1 LIVMT
6 HDRRAFMGY
15 FASIGLGSTLLPGVL
30 WARVVA
36 GEDITA
42 ASVACAAEIA
52 GLEFDEAER
61 EMMVAGLKNQA
72 EQIAALHGIKL
83 ENSIPPALSF
93 DPVIPG
99 MTVGGEQRPI
109 VRSRVP
115 ERRAPANREELAF
128 LPLTELSDLV
138 RRRRVTSVQLTEMYV
153 ARLKRYD
160 PVLKCVVNL
169 TEQRALAQARAA
181 DAEIARGRYRGPLH
195 GIPWGAKDLLA
206 VKGTPTT
213 WGSTPFRSQIID
225 EDATVVRRL
234 DEAGAVLVAK
244 LTLGE
249 LAMGDT
255 WFGGMTRNPWKTDQG
270 SSGSSAGSA
279 SATVAGL
286 VGFSIGTETL
296 GSIASP
302 STRCGAT
309 GLRPTFGRVPRTG
322 AMALSWSMDKIG
334 PICRSVEDCV
344 LVLDA
349 IRGSDGQD
357 LTVRDA
363 PLNWD
368 AGFDA
373 KTLRVGFYKSGF
385 DRDYPT
391 KAFDQASLE
400 VLRSLGFRLM
410 PVEIPDIPYQPMRL
424 ILTAEAAAAFDEL
437 TRSGR
442 DADMTQQRAE
452 SWPNVFRA
460 ARFIPAVDYVNANR
474 ARTIAMRRW
483 AGLMETVDVI
493 VAPTFSAQLLA
504 TNLTGHPAIIL
515 PNGFREDGTPVSITF
530 VGNLYDEARLASVAR
545 AYQDA
550 TDFHRRHPALSS

>member
-1 LIVMT
+1 MPY
-6 HDRRAFMGY
+6 DRRAFMGY

-72 EQIAALHGIKL
+72 EQIAALHGIEL
-83 ENSIPPALSF
+83 ENSIPPALLF

-109 VRSRVP
+109 VRSRVR
-115 ERRAPANREELAF
+115 ERLAPANLEELAF
-128 LPLTELSDLV
+128 LPVSELSDLV
-138 RRRRVTSVQLTEMYV
+138 RRRRVTSLQLTEMYL
-153 ARLKRYD
+153 ARLERYD

-169 TEQRALAQARAA
+169 TAQRALAQARAA

-213 WGSTPFRSQIID
+213 WGTTPFKSQMID

-249 LAMGDT
+249 LAMGDN
-255 WFGGMTRNPWKTDQG
+255 WFGGMTRNPWKPDQG

-309 GLRPTFGRVPRTG
+309 GMRPTFGRVPRTG

-349 IRGSDGQD
+349 IRGTDGQD
-357 LTVRDA
+357 LTVRNA

-368 AGFDA
+368 AGFDP

-400 VLRSLGFRLM
+400 VLRSLGFRLT

-442 DADMTQQRAE
+442 DAEMTQQRAE
-452 SWPNVFRA
+452 SWPNIFRA

-530 VGNLYDEARLASVAR
+530 VGNLYDEGRLASVAR
-545 AYQDA
+545 AYQEA
-550 TDFHRRHPALSS
+550 TDFHRRHPTLAS